1 MTFDEFSEL
10 VIGWAG
16 DRKIIKNGKPY
27 TQALKLSEE
36 WDEEKAGGGGRA

>member
-1 MTFDEFSEL
+1 MTFEEFEAL
-10 VIGWAG
+10 VFGWST

-36 WDEEKAGGGGRA
+36 WDEEKAVGGGRA